1 MVVNRLDTD
10 LTPHDDYDTMMK
22 VNYTMGLW
30 FAIALMFLF
39 WGFVCYEAGRDDFFK
54 SKEHNVYNQE

>member
-1 MVVNRLDTD
+1 MVVNRLNTD
-10 LTPHDDYDTMMK
+10 LTPHDEYDSMMK

-39 WGFVCYEAGRDDFFK
+39 WGFVCYEAGRDD
-54 SKEHNVYNQE
+54 KERQMEVNVYNQE